1 MNTLSSICRPFSPTE
16 LQLKA
21 CTAAADKLN
30 VGIAIIDS
38 HGCIFFWNQWLKEKS
53 GLCCDEASDND
64 FLTIFPELKNS
75 RLAQV
80 ISDAIKHGL
89 PSLLS
94 QSLNKSPLPLYENLA
109 DRSQRVQQTIYVTP
123 LEFQDEERFCLIQVN
138 DVSIAVKKE
147 RLLREQAEILRDFA
161 FIDSLT
167 GVANRRKL
175 DEYLADEFKRAAR
188 SNSPISVIMADVD
201 NFKQFND
208 FYGHSN
214 GDFCLQR
221 VANAIKAILN
231 RPADLVA
238 RYGGEEFVIVLPD
251 TSSGGASVLAEEIR
265 SHVESLAIPHE
276 SSSLG
281 SHVTLS
287 LGVSNAQ
294 TYVNTSVNKLLNQAD
309 QALYQ
314 AKTKGRNQVVTF
326 QE

>member
-1 MNTLSSICRPFSPTE
+1 M
-16 LQLKA
+16 
-21 CTAAADKLN
+21 
-30 VGIAIIDS
+30 
-38 HGCIFFWNQWLKEKS
+38 
-53 GLCCDEASDND
+53 CCDEASDND

>member
-1 MNTLSSICRPFSPTE
+1 
-16 LQLKA
+16 
-21 CTAAADKLN
+21 
-30 VGIAIIDS
+30 
-38 HGCIFFWNQWLKEKS
+38 
-53 GLCCDEASDND
+53 LCCDEASDND